1 MSPGFRAFVLEQ
13 LGRAVPQLRSRSMF
27 GGVGL
32 YSGARF
38 FALIDNDTLFFKVDD
53 VTRGD
58 FERRGMEPF
67 RPGGAD
73 GETMGYYELPADVLE
88 DPDALRQWADQ
99 AVAVAARR
107 KRGRP
112 RRTRR
117 DPD

>member
-1 MSPGFRAFVLEQ
+1 
-13 LGRAVPQLRSRSMF
+13 
-27 GGVGL
+27 
-32 YSGARF
+32 
-38 FALIDNDTLFFKVDD
+38 
-53 VTRGD
+53 
-58 FERRGMEPF
+58 
-67 RPGGAD
+67 
-73 GETMGYYELPADVLE
+73 MGYYELPADVLE